1 MEMEKNMNDQ
11 ILVDEILKGKTEV
24 YEFLILKYQKQLFS
38 TVFNIVKDEDLAMD
52 IVQEAF
58 LKAYE
63 GLPNLRNK
71 DQFYPW
77 IKRIA
82 INESLMKFDR
92 NKRFVDM
99 YNEDQDEDDYFF
111 NSITDETNPEK
122 ELLEEEIRRYI
133 RKYVD
138 SLPSKLRTV
147 IILREVE
154 DMSYEEIADILQI
167 PIGTVRSRLF
177 NARQIIKER
186 LIKQG
191 LADGL
196 YKVS

>member
-1 MEMEKNMNDQ
+1 MEMEENMSDQ
-11 ILVDEILKGKTEV
+11 ILVDEILNGKTEV
-24 YEFLILKYQKQLFS
+24 YELLILKYQKQLFS
-38 TVFNIVKDEDLAMD
+38 TVFNIVKDEDLTMD

-63 GLPNLRNK
+63 SLPNLRNK

-82 INESLMKFDR
+82 INESLMKIDR

-111 NSITDETNPEK
+111 NSITDEKNPEK
-122 ELLEEEIRRYI
+122 ELLDEEIRRYVK
-133 RKYVD
+133 KYVD

-154 DMSYEEIADILQI
+154 DMSYEEIADILKI

>member
-1 MEMEKNMNDQ
+1 MSDQ
-11 ILVDEILKGKTEV
+11 ILVDEILNGKTEV

-38 TVFNIVKDEDLAMD
+38 TVFNIVKDEDLTMD

-82 INESLMKFDR
+82 INESLMKIDR

-111 NSITDETNPEK
+111 NSITDEKNPEK
-122 ELLEEEIRRYI
+122 ELLDEEIRRYV

-154 DMSYEEIADILQI
+154 DMSYEEIADILKI

>member
-1 MEMEKNMNDQ
+1 MSDQ
-11 ILVDEILKGKTEV
+11 FLVDEIVKGNTAA
-24 YEFLILKYQKQLFS
+24 YELLILKYQKQLYA
-38 TVFNIVKDEDLAMD
+38 TVLNIVKDDDFAQD

-63 GLPNLRNK
+63 SLPNLRNK
-71 DQFYPW
+71 EQFYPW
-77 IKRIA
+77 LKRIA
-82 INESLMKFDR
+82 INESLMKLER
-92 NKRFVDM
+92 NKRYVDM
-99 YNEDQDEDDYFF
+99 YDEEQEEDDYFF
-111 NSITDETNPEK
+111 NTITDENNPEK
-122 ELLEEEIRRYI
+122 ELLDEELRKYVRR
-133 RKYVD
+133 YVD

-154 DMSYEEIADILQI
+154 DMSYEEIAEMLNI

-186 LIKQG
+186 LIRQG

>member
-1 MEMEKNMNDQ
+1 MSDQ
-11 ILVDEILKGKTEV
+11 ILVDEILNGNTEV

-38 TVFNIVKDEDLAMD
+38 TVFNIVKDEDLTMD

-82 INESLMKFDR
+82 INESLMKIDR

-111 NSITDETNPEK
+111 NSITDEKNPEK
-122 ELLEEEIRRYI
+122 ELLDEEIRRYV

-154 DMSYEEIADILQI
+154 DMSYEEIADILKI

>member
-1 MEMEKNMNDQ
+1 MENTMGDQ
-11 ILVDEILKGKTEV
+11 TIVDAILNGDSDAF
-24 YEFLILKYQKQLFS
+24 EFLILKYQRQLYG
-38 TVFNIVKDEDLAMD
+38 TILNLVKDEDLAQD
-52 IVQEAF
+52 ILQETF

-63 GLPNLRNK
+63 NLHTLRNK
-71 DQFYPW
+71 EQFYSW
-77 IKRIA
+77 LKKIA
-82 INESLMKFDR
+82 INASLMKLEKG
-92 NKRFVDM
+92 KRYVDM
-99 YNEDQDEDDYFF
+99 YDEEQEEDDYFF
-111 NSITDETNPEK
+111 NIQTDDTNPEK
-122 ELLEEEIRRYI
+122 ELLDEELRRYV
-133 RKYVD
+133 RRFVD
-138 SLPSKLRTV
+138 SLPSKLKNV

-154 DMSYEEIADILQI
+154 DLSYEEIAEILKI

>member
-1 MEMEKNMNDQ
+1 MNDQ

-82 INESLMKFDR
+82 INESLMKIDR

-122 ELLEEEIRRYI
+122 ELLEEEIRRYV

>member
-1 MEMEKNMNDQ
+1 MSESL
-11 ILVDEILKGKTEV
+11 IIDEVLKGNSTAFEL
-24 YEFLILKYQKQLFS
+24 LILKYQKQLFLTS
-38 TVFNIVKDEDLAMD
+38 LNIVKDEETAKD
-52 IVQEAF
+52 IVQETF

-63 GLPNLRNK
+63 NLGNLRNK
-71 DQFYPW
+71 DQFHPW

-82 INESLMKFDR
+82 LNMSLMRLDR
-92 NKRFVDM
+92 DKRFVDM
-99 YNEDQDEDDYFF
+99 YNNEEEEDDYFF
-111 NSITDETNPEK
+111 NNQTDENDPEK
-122 ELLEEEIRRYI
+122 EILTEELRRYV

-138 SLPSKLRTV
+138 SLPAKLRVV

-154 DMSYEEIADILQI
+154 DLSYEEIAAMLKI
-167 PIGTVRSRLF
+167 PVGTVRSRLF

-186 LIKQG
+186 LINQG

>member
-1 MEMEKNMNDQ
+1 MSDQ
-11 ILVDEILKGKTEV
+11 ILVDEILNGKTEV
-24 YEFLILKYQKQLFS
+24 YELLILKYQKQLFS
-38 TVFNIVKDEDLAMD
+38 TVFNIVKDEDLTMD

-63 GLPNLRNK
+63 SLPNLRNK

-82 INESLMKFDR
+82 INESLMKIDR

-111 NSITDETNPEK
+111 NSITDEKNPEK
-122 ELLEEEIRRYI
+122 ELLDEEIRRYVK
-133 RKYVD
+133 KYVD

-154 DMSYEEIADILQI
+154 DMSYEEIADILKI

>member
-1 MEMEKNMNDQ
+1 
-11 ILVDEILKGKTEV
+11 
-24 YEFLILKYQKQLFS
+24 
-38 TVFNIVKDEDLAMD
+38 
-52 IVQEAF
+52 
-58 LKAYE
+58 
-63 GLPNLRNK
+63 
-71 DQFYPW
+71 
-77 IKRIA
+77 
-82 INESLMKFDR
+82 MKIDR

-111 NSITDETNPEK
+111 NSITDEKNPEK
-122 ELLEEEIRRYI
+122 ELLDEEIRRYV

-154 DMSYEEIADILQI
+154 DMSYEEIADILKI

>member
-1 MEMEKNMNDQ
+1 MSDQ
-11 ILVDEILKGKTEV
+11 ILVDEIVKGNTAA
-24 YEFLILKYQKQLFS
+24 YELLILKYQKQLYA
-38 TVFNIVKDEDLAMD
+38 TVLNIVKDDDFAQD

-63 GLPNLRNK
+63 SLPNLRNK
-71 DQFYPW
+71 EQFYPW
-77 IKRIA
+77 LKRIA
-82 INESLMKFDR
+82 INESLMKLER
-92 NKRFVDM
+92 NKRYVDM
-99 YNEDQDEDDYFF
+99 YDEEQEEDDYFF
-111 NSITDETNPEK
+111 NTITDENNPEK
-122 ELLEEEIRRYI
+122 ELLDEELRKYVRR
-133 RKYVD
+133 YVD

-154 DMSYEEIADILQI
+154 EMSYEEIAEMLNI

>member
-1 MEMEKNMNDQ
+1 MNDQ

>member
-1 MEMEKNMNDQ
+1 MSEAVLIER
-11 ILVDEILKGKTEV
+11 ITKGDSAAFE
-24 YEFLILKYQKQLFS
+24 YLIIKYQKQLYS
-38 TVFNIVKDEDLAMD
+38 TVLNIMKDEEHAKD

-63 GLPNLRNK
+63 NLETLRNRE
-71 DQFYPW
+71 QFYPW
-77 IKRIA
+77 LKKIA
-82 INESLMKFDR
+82 INLSLMKLER

-99 YNEDQDEDDYFF
+99 YRSDQEEDDYFF
-111 NSITDETNPEK
+111 NNQTDETNPEQ
-122 ELLEEEIRRYI
+122 ELLDDELRRYV

-138 SLPSKLRTV
+138 SLPNKLRTV

-154 DMSYEEIADILQI
+154 DLSYEEIADFLKI
-167 PIGTVRSRLF
+167 PVGTVRSRLF

-186 LIKQG
+186 LLKQG

>member
-1 MEMEKNMNDQ
+1 MSEAVLIER
-11 ILVDEILKGKTEV
+11 ITKGDSAAFE
-24 YEFLILKYQKQLFS
+24 YLIIKYQKQLYS
-38 TVFNIVKDEDLAMD
+38 TVLNIMKDEEHAKD

-63 GLPNLRNK
+63 NLETLRNRE
-71 DQFYPW
+71 QFYPW
-77 IKRIA
+77 LKKIG
-82 INESLMKFDR
+82 INLSLMKLEK

-99 YNEDQDEDDYFF
+99 YRSDQEEDDYFF
-111 NSITDETNPEK
+111 NNQTDETNPEQ
-122 ELLEEEIRRYI
+122 ELLDDELRRYV

-138 SLPSKLRTV
+138 SLPNKLRTV

-154 DMSYEEIADILQI
+154 DLSYEEIADFLKI
-167 PIGTVRSRLF
+167 PVGTVRSRLF

-186 LIKQG
+186 LLKQG

>member
-1 MEMEKNMNDQ
+1 MELEKNMSDQ
-11 ILVDEILKGKTEV
+11 ILVDEILNGNTEV

-38 TVFNIVKDEDLAMD
+38 TVFNIVKDEDLTMD

-82 INESLMKFDR
+82 INESLMKIDR

-111 NSITDETNPEK
+111 NSITDEKNPEK
-122 ELLEEEIRRYI
+122 ELLDEEIRRYV

-154 DMSYEEIADILQI
+154 DMSYEEIADILKI

>member
-1 MEMEKNMNDQ
+1 MSDQ
-11 ILVDEILKGKTEV
+11 LLIEEILKGKSSI
-24 YEFLILKYQKQLFS
+24 YELLILKYQNQLFA
-38 TVFNIVKDEDLAMD
+38 TVINIVKDEDLAQD

-63 GLPNLRNK
+63 SLNSLRDRN
-71 DQFYPW
+71 QFYPW

-82 INESLMKFDR
+82 INESLMKIDR
-92 NKRFVDM
+92 NKRYVDM
-99 YNEDQDEDDYFF
+99 YDESQEEDDYFF
-111 NSITDETNPEK
+111 NSITDEKNPEK
-122 ELLEEEIRRYI
+122 ELLDEEMRRYV
-133 RKYVD
+133 RKYVE

-154 DMSYEEIADILQI
+154 DLSYEEIAEILNI

>member
-1 MEMEKNMNDQ
+1 MSDQ
-11 ILVDEILKGKTEV
+11 ILVDEIVKGNTAA
-24 YEFLILKYQKQLFS
+24 YELLILKYQKQLYA
-38 TVFNIVKDEDLAMD
+38 TVLNIVKDDDFAQD

-63 GLPNLRNK
+63 SLPNLRNK
-71 DQFYPW
+71 EQFYPW
-77 IKRIA
+77 LKRIA
-82 INESLMKFDR
+82 INESLMKLER
-92 NKRFVDM
+92 NKRYVDM
-99 YNEDQDEDDYFF
+99 YDEEQEEDDYFF
-111 NSITDETNPEK
+111 NTITDENNPEK
-122 ELLEEEIRRYI
+122 ELLDEELRKYVRR
-133 RKYVD
+133 YVD

-154 DMSYEEIADILQI
+154 EMSYEEIAEMLNI

-186 LIKQG
+186 LIRQG

>member
-1 MEMEKNMNDQ
+1 MSDQ
-11 ILVDEILKGKTEV
+11 ILVDEIVKGNTTA
-24 YEFLILKYQKQLFS
+24 YELLILKYQKQLYA
-38 TVFNIVKDEDLAMD
+38 TVFNIVKDEDFAQD

-63 GLPNLRNK
+63 SLPNLRNK
-71 DQFYPW
+71 EQFYPW
-77 IKRIA
+77 LKRIA
-82 INESLMKFDR
+82 INESLMKLER
-92 NKRFVDM
+92 NKRYVDM
-99 YNEDQDEDDYFF
+99 YDEEQEEDDYFF
-111 NSITDETNPEK
+111 NTITDEKNPEK
-122 ELLEEEIRRYI
+122 ELLDEELRKYVRR
-133 RKYVD
+133 YVD

-154 DMSYEEIADILQI
+154 DMSYEEIAEMLNI

-186 LIKQG
+186 LIRQG

>member
-1 MEMEKNMNDQ
+1 MNDQ

-82 INESLMKFDR
+82 INESLMKIDR

>member
-1 MEMEKNMNDQ
+1 MNDQ
-11 ILVDEILKGKTEV
+11 ILVDEVLKGKTEV

-38 TVFNIVKDEDLAMD
+38 TVFNIVKDEDLTMD

-82 INESLMKFDR
+82 INESLMKIDR

-99 YNEDQDEDDYFF
+99 YNEDQDEEDYFF
-111 NSITDETNPEK
+111 NSITDEKNPEK
-122 ELLEEEIRRYI
+122 ELLDEEIRRYV

-154 DMSYEEIADILQI
+154 DMSYEEIADILKI